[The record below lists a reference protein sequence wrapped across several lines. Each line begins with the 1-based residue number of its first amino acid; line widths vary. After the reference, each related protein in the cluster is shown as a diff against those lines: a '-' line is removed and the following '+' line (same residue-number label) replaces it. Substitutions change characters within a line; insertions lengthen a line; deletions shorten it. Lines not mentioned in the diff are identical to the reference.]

1 MTDGDEKYKL
11 GELTADMAAVKV
23 DVLEIKVT
31 QKEIIQKLDSIN
43 AVSVEV
49 WQNRNAHVDD
59 VFTKHNKRLIALEE
73 DKRLRDA
80 SLSKKIA
87 DGFES
92 RIVQIAVALII
103 AGAIYI
109 AVKLGQNDVAALIK

>member
-11 GELTADMAAVKV
+11 GELTADMAAVKG

-31 QKEIIQKLDSIN
+31 QKEIIQKLDNIN

-49 WQNRNAHVDD
+49 WQNRNTHVDE
-59 VFTKHNKRLIALEE
+59 VFTRHNKRLVALEE

-92 RIVQIAVALII
+92 RIVQVAVALII
-103 AGAIYI
+103 AGVIYI
-109 AVKLGQNDVAALIK
+109 AVKLGQNDIAGLIK